1 MIMQKPFF
9 ACMLFLSVSVE
20 AATYSCEATRES
32 YLDPE
37 HVFAGEGVSRFY
49 FVDEELGFRPGTS
62 NDFIGECYMK
72 SPTLLYCSRT
82 NGFFLTRIIVNTR
95 SNEFIY
101 IFEDQV
107 KSAIFSDSGA
117 CSNS

>member
-32 YLDPE
+32 YLDPD

-49 FVDEELGFRPGTS
+49 FVD
-62 NDFIGECYMK
+62 
-72 SPTLLYCSRT
+72 
-82 NGFFLTRIIVNTR
+82 
-95 SNEFIY
+95 
-101 IFEDQV
+101 
-107 KSAIFSDSGA
+107 
-117 CSNS
+117 